1 MATSEEIFDEYT
13 KRYGGIYKGENEH
26 IRRIKSDFEEKV
38 YLYKDSNPNYNIPSV
53 YLGFINY
60 DKFHALAFK
69 QEDKYFIGIS
79 IGTIRSLEN
88 FFNFLFAQPYF
99 LKDFG
104 NAEVEL
110 EQKINLVPQT
120 TKFIDYFNSYDFE
133 ITPKSGVRK
142 HLAYQ
147 TFYKA
152 INYLIMHEFA
162 HITHGHLD
170 YNVQT
175 DQNFMLFEEDIIK
188 SSKTNIRKA
197 LEYDADSSATTLCIL
212 PHPFFGASDHNTTIE
227 IRQLNIAAY
236 FLFKLPSLIDYKI
249 EDFPFKTYPSPDQR
263 LANHLSLVA
272 TYLLEK
278 ETQLIFDVNPMIDF
292 SGDIYLECLTA
303 SSKMFNYDLLEDK
316 SLYFF
321 SQQGYG
327 YLREIHKSWN
337 QIRDDLQGYAYVQLA
352 PKDSYSEED
361 LGYDY
366 DEIMNKRSDKNV
378 DSDHR
383 I

>member
-1 MATSEEIFDEYT
+1 MATLEEKFEEYT

-26 IRRIKSDFEEKV
+26 IGRIKSDFEGKV
-38 YLYKDSNPNYNIPSV
+38 YLYKDSNPNYNIPSI
-53 YLGFINY
+53 YLGVINY

-79 IGTIRSLEN
+79 IGAIRSLEN

-110 EQKINLVPQT
+110 EQKINLVPQA

-133 ITPKSGVRK
+133 ITPKSGARK

-197 LEYDADSSATTLCIL
+197 LEYDADSSATTLSIL
-212 PHPFFGASDHNTTIE
+212 PHPFFGHSDHNTTIE

-263 LANHLSLVA
+263 IASHLLLV
-272 TYLLEK
+272 
-278 ETQLIFDVNPMIDF
+278 ETFFNENGDKLSFDGDSMSNF
-292 SGDIYLECLTA
+292 SSELYFECLAA
-303 SSKMFNYDLLEDK
+303 SAKIFNYELLDEK
-316 SLYFF
+316 SLYFL
-321 SQQGYG
+321 SKQGYG
-327 YLREIHKSWN
+327 YQREVQKAWN
-337 QIRDDLQGYAYVQLA
+337 KIRNDLQRHAYVKIA
-352 PKDSYSEED
+352 PEDSYSEED
-361 LGYDY
+361 IGFDY
-366 DEIMNKRSDKNV
+366 NEIMKKRSDENV